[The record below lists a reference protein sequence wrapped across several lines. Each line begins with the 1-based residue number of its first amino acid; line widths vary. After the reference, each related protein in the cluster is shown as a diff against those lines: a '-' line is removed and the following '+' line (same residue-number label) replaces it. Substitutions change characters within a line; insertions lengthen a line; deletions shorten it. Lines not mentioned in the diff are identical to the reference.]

1 VDLAMTQ
8 GSHSDDELRKSCFDV
23 ARTTKW
29 SRKPVDSAEITAL
42 ANKLYEIAKG
52 QVSPELEIDLPLIT
66 RAVRYVGQVH
76 AMPPMDEDTGWF
88 YDMLRVVLEIARPN
102 TGVEEENKEFLRDML
117 QGIEQSLS
125 D

>member
-1 VDLAMTQ
+1 MDLAMTQ
-8 GSHSDDELRKSCFDV
+8 SSHSVDELRKCCFDV
-23 ARTTKW
+23 ARMTKW

-42 ANKLYEIAKG
+42 ADKLYEIAKG

-66 RAVRYVGQVH
+66 RAVRYIGQVH

-88 YDMLRVVLEIARPN
+88 CYMLRAVLEIARPN

-117 QGIEQSLS
+117 QGIEQSMS